1 MTWNYMDGPK
11 IKKRDLKRRP
21 KEQEEVV
28 TVCGHK
34 TWLPSK
40 MILAVFSQSKGNP
53 LPSDAQYSIS
63 AVQTVSVLGPFSS
76 IFISSLV
83 YLVFGRVMI

>member
-1 MTWNYMDGPK
+1 
-11 IKKRDLKRRP
+11 
-21 KEQEEVV
+21 
-28 TVCGHK
+28 
-34 TWLPSK
+34 